1 MALLIRLDAVYGPG
15 RVPEATGTGT
25 SCPVRL
31 GSPTGDSRREVE
43 PPGRRLR
50 AASAAPARRD
60 FIRHI
65 ELAARGRAA
74 TYRAFPSVLAPSA
87 VRSRSILGGTS
98 EGGGLVKVFVTLLTG
113 IQGQREGVYEVNRD
127 FLKRL
132 RRPVVA
138 SDLRPMSTRSLSTGI
153 ERSGATLVGCST
165 LHRRSS
171 HPRAPAFEKRVPP
184 LLLPSSQQL
193 VFIVFC
199 RNF

>member
-65 ELAARGRAA
+65 ELAARGKAA
-74 TYRAFPSVLAPSA
+74 TSRAFPSVLAPSA

-138 SDLRPMSTRSLSTGI
+138 LSRAPSVTELSSTRLSTI
-153 ERSGATLVGCST
+153 PLHLVHHST
-165 LHRRSS
+165 LPRRSS

-193 VFIVFC
+193 VFIAFC

>member
-1 MALLIRLDAVYGPG
+1 
-15 RVPEATGTGT
+15 
-25 SCPVRL
+25 
-31 GSPTGDSRREVE
+31 
-43 PPGRRLR
+43 
-50 AASAAPARRD
+50 
-60 FIRHI
+60 
-65 ELAARGRAA
+65 
-74 TYRAFPSVLAPSA
+74 
-87 VRSRSILGGTS
+87 
-98 EGGGLVKVFVTLLTG
+98 VKVFVTLLTG

-138 SDLRPMSTRSLSTGI
+138 LSRAPKGTGLSSTRWKTIPSP
-153 ERSGATLVGCST
+153 LVHHST
-165 LHRRSS
+165 LSRRSS

>member
-1 MALLIRLDAVYGPG
+1 M
-15 RVPEATGTGT
+15 
-25 SCPVRL
+25 
-31 GSPTGDSRREVE
+31 
-43 PPGRRLR
+43 
-50 AASAAPARRD
+50 
-60 FIRHI
+60 
-65 ELAARGRAA
+65 
-74 TYRAFPSVLAPSA
+74 
-87 VRSRSILGGTS
+87 
-98 EGGGLVKVFVTLLTG
+98 KVFVTLLTG

-138 SDLRPMSTRSLSTGI
+138 LSRAPSVTELSSTRWITIPLHLVHHSTLSR
-153 ERSGATLVGCST
+153 RSG
-165 LHRRSS
+165 

>member
-1 MALLIRLDAVYGPG
+1 M
-15 RVPEATGTGT
+15 
-25 SCPVRL
+25 
-31 GSPTGDSRREVE
+31 
-43 PPGRRLR
+43 
-50 AASAAPARRD
+50 
-60 FIRHI
+60 
-65 ELAARGRAA
+65 
-74 TYRAFPSVLAPSA
+74 
-87 VRSRSILGGTS
+87 
-98 EGGGLVKVFVTLLTG
+98 KVFVTLLTG

-138 SDLRPMSTRSLSTGI
+138 LSRAPKGTELSSTRLSKI
-153 ERSGATLVGCST
+153 PLHLVHHST
-165 LHRRSS
+165 LPRRSS